1 MSRKNKG
8 KKAVFYNRCHLAQY
22 LSSKVL
28 GIIILIAH
36 TCTRKAT
43 RARAHVL

>member
-1 MSRKNKG
+1 M
-8 KKAVFYNRCHLAQY
+8 VFYNWCHLAQY

-36 TCTRKAT
+36 TRTRENYT
-43 RARAHVL
+43 RTRAHVL